1 MGESGRNPAYS
12 CGLNW
17 RTQTLPV
24 RPELVEGLP
33 FFARKKVQ
41 GFDRLSPNGERWFY
55 SFVLRRRRKLAR
67 AIHAP
72 NPSSTSG
79 ASHKGKVTAES
90 GGS

>member
-1 MGESGRNPAYS
+1 MRAIRAHKNLPA
-12 CGLNW
+12 
-17 RTQTLPV
+17 V

-33 FFARKKVQ
+33 FFRAKKVQ
-41 GFDRLSPNGERWFY
+41 GFDKLSPNGRWQSY
-55 SFVLRRRRKLAR
+55 SADLRRRRKLAR